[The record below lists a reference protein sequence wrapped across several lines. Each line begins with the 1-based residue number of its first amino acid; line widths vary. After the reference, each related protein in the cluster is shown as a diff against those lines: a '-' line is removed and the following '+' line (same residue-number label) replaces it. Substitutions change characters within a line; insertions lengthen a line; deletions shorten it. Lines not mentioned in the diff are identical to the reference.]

1 MTRLVGHPDWDT
13 TVLAHP
19 TIVDPDPSGR
29 AGLLTATA
37 AAYLAGR
44 HTAVADDPPRTLGAA
59 GAVAV
64 RGPAGILEVHE
75 TLDGWQL
82 VPSATPTA
90 DLADLAGAAI
100 LRAARLAEV
109 RRRNGAQR

>member
-13 TVLAHP
+13 TTLAHP

-29 AGLLTATA
+29 GGPLAVTS

-44 HTAVADDPPRTLGAA
+44 QTVGDDPARVLGVG

-82 VPSATPTA
+82 IPSATPSA

-100 LRAARLAEV
+100 LRAARLADA
-109 RRRNGAQR
+109 RRWNGAER

>member
-1 MTRLVGHPDWDT
+1 MTDRVGEPDWDT
-13 TVLAHP
+13 TVLARP
-19 TIVDPDPSGR
+19 IIVDPDPSGR
-29 AGLLTATA
+29 AGLLAATA

-44 HTAVADDPPRTLGAA
+44 NTADGDDPARTLGVA

-64 RGPAGILEVHE
+64 RSPAGILEVHE

-82 VPSATPTA
+82 VASATPTA

-100 LRAARLAEV
+100 VRAARLADA
-109 RRRNGAQR
+109 RRRIGAQR